1 MAERDF
7 HFKYENSIP
16 VKKKKK
22 PKNPAPPINAKQNPS
37 AEPEEYSEFDEA
49 QPEVKES
56 EAGEVYIDLEENA
69 KEEKEA
75 VKVYEPKRFREETPE
90 ETQSRNER
98 SKFFVAALIMAV
110 IGILFVAV
118 GIFIAFTYL

>member
-22 PKNPAPPINAKQNPS
+22 PKNPAPPINAKRNPS

-49 QPEVKES
+49 QPEVKEN